1 MVSKKKN
8 MKLHFRKRSIERVG
22 MIIDEKA
29 LVKRIQNQ
37 ELEFVYSQS
46 LRRKVYRVEISEQ
59 KYFVI
64 YDKSR
69 KQLIT
74 IFPEKGANIPKKII
88 IDVEPTILER
98 CKQLPK
104 ILVLEDCKLF
114 YKKFNDLNLLDI
126 NCSYSYCK
134 KILIENSIETL
145 TMKQILLAFST
156 IEMENYIN
164 AQFEDEVYKK
174 YLSNGIFEK
183 LYERL
188 QELIFIAGN
197 NDW

>member
-22 MIIDEKA
+22 MIIDEKV
-29 LVKRIQNQ
+29 LIKRIQNQ

-64 YDKSR
+64 YDKNR

-104 ILVLEDCKLF
+104 ILILEDCKLF
-114 YKKFNDLNLLDI
+114 YKKFNELNLLDI
-126 NCSYSYCK
+126 SCNYSYCK
-134 KILIENSIETL
+134 RFLLEKTIETL

-164 AQFEDEVYKK
+164 AQFEDEIYKK
-174 YLSNGIFEK
+174 YLSDGIFEK

-188 QELIFIAGN
+188 QELIFIADN
-197 NDW
+197 ND

>member
-22 MIIDEKA
+22 MIIDEKT

-64 YDKSR
+64 YDKNR

-74 IFPEKGANIPKKII
+74 IFPEKGAHIPKKII
-88 IDVEPTILER
+88 IDVELTIIER

-104 ILVLEDCKLF
+104 ILILENCKLF
-114 YKKFNDLNLLDI
+114 YQKFNELNLLDI
-126 NCSYSYCK
+126 SCNYSFCK
-134 KILIENSIETL
+134 KILLENSIETL

-164 AQFEDEVYKK
+164 AQFEDEIYKK

-188 QELIFIAGN
+188 QELIFIASDSN
-197 NDW
+197 C